1 MRGLRRFAM
10 TSLIWTAERGFHV
23 GTQMYRG
30 WLLAYSD
37 GEVRF

>member
-1 MRGLRRFAM
+1 MRELRRVAM
-10 TSLIWTAERGFHV
+10 ASLIWTAERGFEV
-23 GTQMYRG
+23 GSQIYRG

>member
-10 TSLIWTAERGFHV
+10 RSLIWTAERSFEV
-23 GTQMYRG
+23 GGQVYRG